1 MVNTLRVY
9 PLMMTWSWLSSRPW
23 LAILGIIQVI
33 MPLAFVIGMSF
44 LFPDITPPVARHLI
58 TGTPT
63 LLLLMVG
70 LSVVPSMVAF
80 GRIQGTYDFMLSL
93 PVPRMLLL
101 ISDVTIILL
110 LTLPGIILA
119 LIIGSVFHGFSLQV
133 SPLIVPAFILISITG
148 TFVGYA
154 LALALPRPRMTSVV
168 TNFLVFFITF
178 FSPVIYPPEQLPR
191 WLAAVHRVLPIQYM
205 ANLSRGTLTDIDID
219 LGLAFTVTGA
229 WCLVCFA
236 FCYIVMKKRS

>member
-1 MVNTLRVY
+1 MINTLRVY

-63 LLLLMVG
+63 LLLLLVG
-70 LSVVPSMVAF
+70 LSVVPSMVAI

-101 ISDVTIILL
+101 LSDVTIILL

-133 SPLIVPAFILISITG
+133 SRWSSPLS
-148 TFVGYA
+148 
-154 LALALPRPRMTSVV
+154 S
-168 TNFLVFFITF
+168 
-178 FSPVIYPPEQLPR
+178 
-191 WLAAVHRVLPIQYM
+191 
-205 ANLSRGTLTDIDID
+205 
-219 LGLAFTVTGA
+219 
-229 WCLVCFA
+229 
-236 FCYIVMKKRS
+236 